1 MLLFPFLSNLAGF
14 DTGLA
19 ISATATDPFGT
30 LPQSGV
36 CTLNFYG
43 TAAPA
48 AFVTPTI
55 ASGTAY
61 TNLLSTVAAG
71 FQGYMIAQ
79 CRFQYA
85 HGFAF
90 ITDGF
95 GGPGRGLSQ
104 GYLALIIPDP
114 SSNGGS
120 RAPSNVNFANGSSGE
135 GLTN

>member
-1 MLLFPFLSNLAGF
+1 V
-14 DTGLA
+14 
-19 ISATATDPFGT
+19 GT
-30 LPQSGV
+30 

-43 TAAPA
+43 SAAPA
-48 AFVTPTI
+48 AFTTPSI
-55 ASGTAY
+55 ASGTDY
-61 TNLLSTVAAG
+61 TALASSLAAG

-79 CRFQYA
+79 CGFQFA

-114 SSNGGS
+114 TLKT
-120 RAPSNVNFANGSSGE
+120 RAADNQNQPAAGTGE
-135 GLTN
+135 GLGN